1 MKVEISKENV
11 DFMHDF
17 VLKVVN
23 EAGPRMPCSPQEAK
37 AAQIIKQEFEKTC
50 DDVQIEPFTCH
61 PKAFLGWIKVDVIM
75 VSISLILYL
84 IMQVFTDHLWLLVL
98 AIISFNLAFL
108 PILVVRQEFFNYKE
122 FIDPLFR
129 KKSSQNV
136 IGSFKPKG
144 ELKNILIFSSH
155 MDTALEFTL
164 MKLMG
169 WFFIPIAFIG
179 IFTMLIW
186 LVLSLVNLVFILL
199 GMLALK
205 SLFFVLVICILIIGG
220 PCLITLFFFVPLG
233 DKGNVVPG
241 AVDNMSSCSIVQA
254 LARYLKDNRDIIP
267 DNTEVRLISF
277 GSEESGLRGS
287 YRYAAAHLDEL
298 KKYDANVVNMD
309 GTETPDMIRIVEF
322 EPTTKTWHS
331 EEVVQKLI
339 VAARDVGID
348 AKRAGAGKFEKA
360 VGKLS
365 GGSDAAAFS
374 KAGIKAAFI
383 NSADWKNRSSY
394 YHQSTDT
401 PDKIKKGTLTNTLKI
416 CISYIVN
423 EKKAAQK

>member
-1 MKVEISKENV
+1 MKVEIPKEL
-11 DFMHDF
+11 DDYMYDF
-17 VLKVVN
+17 VNKVIDEV
-23 EAGPRMPCSPQEAK
+23 GPRMPCSPQEAK
-37 AAQIIKQEFEKTC
+37 AAQIIKEEFEKTC
-50 DDVQIEPFTCH
+50 DDVVIEPFTCH
-61 PKAFLGWIKVDVIM
+61 PRAFLGWIKVDVIM
-75 VSISLILYL
+75 VSISMIFYL
-84 IMQVFTDHLWLLVL
+84 LLQVFTTHLWLIILSV
-98 AIISFNLAFL
+98 ISFILAFL

-136 IGSFKPKG
+136 IGSLKPKG
-144 ELKNILIFSSH
+144 ELKKILIFSSH

-169 WFFIPIAFIG
+169 WLFVPVAFIG
-179 IFTMLIW
+179 IFIMLFW
-186 LVLSLVNLVFILL
+186 LILSLVNLIFIML
-199 GMLALK
+199 GLIVLK
-205 SLFFVLVICILIIGG
+205 SLFFVIVVLIFIIGG
-220 PCLITLFFFVPLG
+220 PCLVTLFFFVPLG

-267 DNTEVRLISF
+267 DNTEIRLISF

-298 KKYDANVVNMD
+298 KKYDAYVVNMD
-309 GTETPDMIRIVEF
+309 GIETPDGFHIVEF
-322 EPTTKTWHS
+322 EPTTKTRHS

-339 VAARDVGID
+339 NAAQDVGID
-348 AKRAGAGKFEKA
+348 APRFGAGKLEKSI
-360 VGKLS
+360 GKLS

-401 PDKIKKGTLTNTLKI
+401 PDKIKEGTLEKTLQI
-416 CISYIVN
+416 CISFIMN
-423 EKKAAQK
+423 EKKAGK

>member
-1 MKVEISKENV
+1 
-11 DFMHDF
+11 MHDF

-37 AAQIIKQEFEKTC
+37 AAQIIKEEFEKTC

-84 IMQVFTDHLWLLVL
+84 IMQVFTDHLWLLIF
-98 AIISFNLAFL
+98 AIISFTLAFL

-144 ELKNILIFSSH
+144 ELKKMLIFSSH

-164 MKLMG
+164 LKLMG
-169 WFFIPIAFIG
+169 WLFIPVAFIG
-179 IFTMLIW
+179 IFSMLFW
-186 LVLSLVNLVFILL
+186 LVLSLVNLIFIVFGL
-199 GMLALK
+199 LALK
-205 SLFFVLVICILIIGG
+205 SLFLTIVILLLIIGG

-254 LARYLKDNRDIIP
+254 LARYLKDNRDIMP
-267 DNTEVRLISF
+267 DNTEIRLISF

-298 KKYDANVVNMD
+298 KKYDALVVNMD
-309 GTETPDMIRIVEF
+309 GIETPDGFHIVEY
-322 EPTTKTWHS
+322 EPTTKTRHS

-339 VAARDVGID
+339 TAAQDVDID
-348 AKRAGAGKFEKA
+348 ATRFGAGKLEKSL
-360 VGKLS
+360 GKLS

-374 KAGIKAAFI
+374 KAGIKASMI

-401 PDKIKKGTLTNTLKI
+401 PDKIKEGTLEKTLKI
-416 CISYIVN
+416 CISFIMN
-423 EKKAAQK
+423 EKKAG